1 MDARKV
7 YAVCR
12 RGFVGGWSEGES
24 DGEKWWG
31 VNSVQSEKQSGFP
44 GVGWVISAALD
55 DWDEKLSFPVACR
68 ERMGRGASPSTWR

>member
-1 MDARKV
+1 MEKSVDEMDARKV

-31 VNSVQSEKQSGFP
+31 VNLVQSEKQSGFT

-55 DWDEKLSFPVACR
+55 DWDERLSFPVA
-68 ERMGRGASPSTWR
+68 

>member
-1 MDARKV
+1 MGCFEMSVAEMDARKV

-31 VNSVQSEKQSGFP
+31 VNLVQSEKQSGFT
-44 GVGWVISAALD
+44 GVG
-55 DWDEKLSFPVACR
+55 
-68 ERMGRGASPSTWR
+68 